1 MLSLNDE
8 QMLSLTS
15 EQMAMLSDAQ
25 ALLPNEAARGRFMK
39 IFEARVM
46 SKRPRLIKP
55 DDFQVRES
63 INFGLSEVGV
73 ACGPAV
79 IGHHQR
85 PKIRSERNA
94 DRSDRRSLRNH
105 HRS

>member
-8 QMLSLTS
+8 YLLSLTS
-15 EQMAMLSDAQ
+15 EQMSMLADAQ

-46 SKRPRLIKP
+46 KRPRLVKP

-63 INFGLSEVGV
+63 INFSLSEVGV

-79 IGHHQR
+79 IGRQR
-85 PKIRSERNA
+85 PKIRSERHA
-94 DRSDRRSLRNH
+94 DRSERPAI
-105 HRS
+105 